1 MVGEG
6 LKERLATGWNVLG
19 GEERRERKRGG
30 EEKKKK
36 RKIASGSET
45 GGHRAGSLTGTHP
58 STEGTSQRARGTP
71 AQDQMQVP

>member
-1 MVGEG
+1 VVGEG

-45 GGHRAGSLTGTHP
+45 GGHRAGSSGSLTQHCQAP
-58 STEGTSQRARGTP
+58 KH
-71 AQDQMQVP
+71 